1 MIDGGHV
8 ASAPL
13 PTLHACYFGQESGGQ
28 SGLTFIGVSPLC
40 TCGAAEFVPPASRST
55 ALFSTAG
62 AGPRDDTATRLAWFP
77 LEVAAPEI
85 LQAQQER
92 LRRAGAPAS
101 AIENGIETSDPW
113 GTKLRLIKV

>member
-13 PTLHACYFGQESGGQ
+13 PTLHTCYFGLESGGQ

-55 ALFSTAG
+55 ALFSTAD
-62 AGPRDDTATRLAWFP
+62 AGPRDDTATKLAWFL
-77 LEVAAPEI
+77 LEAA
-85 LQAQQER
+85 
-92 LRRAGAPAS
+92 

-113 GTKLRLIKV
+113 GTKLRLIKVRCWQRSSTNARSAHPD